1 MTDTYEKSPP
11 ATASAAVPAP
21 TSAAA
26 ADLTP
31 WWAGRSAEASHAAD
45 VERSMSIREALRLY
59 PKAIFW
65 SCVITLVIIMDG
77 YDTALIGSFFGYP
90 TFQQR
95 FGVLTD
101 PLKNSYQ
108 VEAKWQTALGLSNPL
123 GGIVGIF
130 LNGILTER
138 FGHKKVL
145 LGAITWLTGTIFI
158 VFFAPNIQVLFAG
171 ELLCGL
177 SWGVFTTMGPAYASE
192 VAPVALRAY
201 LEIFVVT
208 CWGIGQLVSNGVL
221 DGLNGKH
228 GQWGWRIP
236 VAVQWVW
243 PVIIVPLVI
252 FCPESPW
259 WLVRKGR
266 LAEAEHSFRR
276 LSSVGP
282 DEAKAAVALM
292 VETTELERS
301 LAEGESYADCFK
313 GDHLWRTEITCV
325 AWVCQVLVGFAIVNY
340 ATYFYEQAGLPVAAA
355 YKMSVGQSSL
365 HFVCN
370 VLSVFVMTR
379 FGRRTTFLYGAALM
393 ATCMFIIG
401 FIALPKQTAGTGYAS
416 SALFL
421 LWFAVYELTLGPAT
435 YVIVGE
441 TSSTKLRSK
450 TIALARNAYNVFNI
464 ISLTVSPYVLN
475 PTEGNWKGKTGFL
488 AGGFCLLCFVW
499 GYFRLPECKGRTY
512 EELDILFNKRVG
524 AKDFSTY
531 IIEMDVVVDEKTA
544 ATTAVEHR
552 E

>member
-1 MTDTYEKSPP
+1 MADIEKSSP
-11 ATASAAVPAP
+11 ATASADVPA

-45 VERSMSIREALRLY
+45 VERTMSIRDALRLY

-95 FGVLTD
+95 FGVLVD
-101 PLKNSYQ
+101 PAKGSYQ
-108 VEAKWQTALGLSNPL
+108 VQAKWQTALGLSNPL

-158 VFFAPNIQVLFAG
+158 VFFAPSIEVLFAG
-171 ELLCGL
+171 EILCGL

-208 CWGIGQLVSNGVL
+208 CWGIGQLVSNGIL

-228 GQWGWRIP
+228 GEWGWRIP

-282 DEAKAAVALM
+282 EEAKAAVALM

-340 ATYFYEQAGLPVAAA
+340 ATYFYEQAGLPVAEA
-355 YKMSVGQSSL
+355 YKMSVGQSAL

-370 VLSVFVMTR
+370 VLSVFVTAR
-379 FGRRTTFLYGAALM
+379 HGRRTIFLWGAALM
-393 ATCMFIIG
+393 ATCMMIIG
-401 FIALPKQTAGTGYAS
+401 FIAIPKQTAGIGYAS
-416 SALFL
+416 SAIFL

-450 TIALARNAYNVFNI
+450 TIALARNAYNVANI
-464 ISLTVSPYVLN
+464 ISLTVSPFCLN
-475 PTEGNWKGKTGFL
+475 PTEGNWKGKTAFL
-488 AGGFCLLCFVW
+488 AGGFCLLTFVW

-512 EELDILFNKRVG
+512 EELDILFHKGIR

-531 IIEMDVVVDEKTA
+531 NIEMDNLVDEKSA
-544 ATTAVEHR
+544 VATAVEHH